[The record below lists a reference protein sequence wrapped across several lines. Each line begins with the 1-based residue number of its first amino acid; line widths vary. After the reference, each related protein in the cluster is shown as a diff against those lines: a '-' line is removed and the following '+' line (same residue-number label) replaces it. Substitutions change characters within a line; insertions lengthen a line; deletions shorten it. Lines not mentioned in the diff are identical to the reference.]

1 MTALLDAWPADLPQT
16 GFAFV
21 LLLARVSAA
30 IVLLPGL
37 GETAAPA
44 TLRIGLA
51 LCVTLLLLP
60 SVAPLVPATPEAGI
74 RAAGMVMAEIVTG
87 LWFGWLARLLAL
99 ALPIAA
105 QFIAYLLGISSV
117 LQPDAE
123 LGPQSTA
130 LAKLFE
136 VAAPLLILVSGLYT
150 LPLAALAGLYRLLP
164 PGSLLPAADS
174 AELAVGAVAQAF
186 GLALR
191 LASPFVLAGIVWQVT
206 MGLVARL
213 VPRMQIY
220 FAAMP
225 GQILGG
231 LLLLATLSGTLLA
244 AWQDSVRAALAALPG
259 SG

>member
-1 MTALLDAWPADLPQT
+1 MTALLDAWPPDLPQT
-16 GFAFV
+16 AFAFV

-74 RAAGMVMAEIVTG
+74 RAAGMVMAEIITG

-99 ALPIAA
+99 ALPMAA

-244 AWQDSVRAALAALPG
+244 AWQDSVRSALTALPG